1 MHDRNRGKNAEHETL
16 LHRRSR
22 GGGGGARSTMYKK
35 GLHGDVMRSQ
45 MMAGDDE
52 WNVKRKCGS

>member
-1 MHDRNRGKNAEHETL
+1 
-16 LHRRSR
+16 
-22 GGGGGARSTMYKK
+22 MYKK